1 MVYKHTNLH
10 EHMKALVLK
19 RYGGLDHVTFADIPR
34 PVPKPDEI
42 LVQVH
47 AVGLNPIDYTIPK
60 GTFKPMLRFQLPAT
74 LGSDLAGVVVE
85 VGSRVTRFKPGDA
98 VFASIFDLGTGALAE
113 FAVVPEHAAAHK
125 PANLDFVQA
134 ASIPMVGLTSWQAL
148 KERAKLKPG
157 QKVFIPAGSGG
168 IGTFAIQL
176 AKHLGA
182 KVGTTTSTGNVD
194 LVQSLGADEV
204 IDYKK
209 QEFEE
214 VLRDYD
220 AVLGTVRG
228 DAIEKSL
235 RILKPKSNVVS
246 LVGPPD
252 AAFARARGMNF
263 FMVFVIGLLS
273 RKIIR
278 HARKRGIEYSFLFV
292 HPDGRQLAEIGK
304 LLEAGRI
311 RPVIDKVFPFD
322 QAKEA
327 LAYLEKGRAK
337 GKIVVQ
343 MK

>member
-1 MVYKHTNLH
+1 MDELRIGN
-10 EHMKALVLK
+10 MKALVLK
-19 RYGGLDHVTFADIPR
+19 RYGGLDQVAFTDIPR
-34 PVPKPDEI
+34 PSLKPDEM

-47 AVGLNPIDYTIPK
+47 AVGLNPIDTVIPK
-60 GTFKPMLRFQLPAT
+60 GTFKPMLKFKLPAT
-74 LGSDLAGVVVE
+74 MGSDLAGVVVE
-85 VGSRVTRFKPGDA
+85 VGSRVIRFKAGDP

-113 FAVVPEHAAAHK
+113 FAVVPEKVAALK
-125 PANLDFVQA
+125 PSNLDFMQA

-182 KVGTTTSTGNVD
+182 KVGTTTSTGNVA

-204 IDYKK
+204 IDYKQ
-209 QEFEE
+209 QEFEK
-214 VLRDYD
+214 VLRNYD
-220 AVLGTVRG
+220 AVLGTVKG

-235 RILKPKSNVVS
+235 QILKPKSNVVS

-252 AAFARARGMNF
+252 AAFARGRGMNF
-263 FMVFVIGLLS
+263 FFTFVFGLLS

-278 HARKRGIEYSFLFV
+278 CAKTRGIEYSFLFV
-292 HPDGRQLAEIGK
+292 HPDGRQLTEIGE
-304 LLEAGRI
+304 LLKAGRI

-322 QAKEA
+322 QAKQA

-337 GKIVVQ
+337 GKVVVQ
-343 MK
+343 VR